1 MSQFGDAGRSI
12 PPWSLLLP
20 GWFCCASRDLSSV
33 LPSGTTQ
40 FARRKQRRDTAMLS
54 FLWLYP
60 GCFGRPCWPFRGCIR
75 GAVVIN
81 VAALLTTPVWVISF
95 LLTTSPSRRIVS
107 AFYLSS
113 YKAST
118 LIGGKH
124 EGYNTEKADMV
135 VLRLC
140 FHQGN

>member
-54 FLWLYP
+54 F
-60 GCFGRPCWPFRGCIR
+60 CGCILVALVDR
-75 GAVVIN
+75 VGLFVV
-81 VAALLTTPVWVISF
+81 
-95 LLTTSPSRRIVS
+95 VS
-107 AFYLSS
+107 
-113 YKAST
+113 
-118 LIGGKH
+118 
-124 EGYNTEKADMV
+124 V
-135 VLRLC
+135 VL
-140 FHQGN
+140 